1 VARKVLLILTALLI
15 PGGLLA
21 LVGAFLV
28 TRMARSEG
36 GQRFLI
42 RSKERANRF
51 RRWVKRVPAVRP
63 ALPADSSLQPS

>member
-1 VARKVLLILTALLI
+1 MARKLLLILAALLI
-15 PGGLLA
+15 PGGLFT

-28 TRMARSEG
+28 ARMARSEG

-51 RRWVKRVPAVRP
+51 RRWVNP
-63 ALPADSSLQPS
+63 L